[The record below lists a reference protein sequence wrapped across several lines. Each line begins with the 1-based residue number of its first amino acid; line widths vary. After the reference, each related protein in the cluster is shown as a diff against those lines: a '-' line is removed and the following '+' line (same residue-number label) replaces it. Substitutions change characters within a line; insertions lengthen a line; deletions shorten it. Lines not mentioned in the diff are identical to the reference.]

1 MLPETLDISNSAPRT
16 KESDELHSGVSD
28 ELEKRYNAC
37 LNKVYGW
44 AVYRNRAPVKD
55 RSTLNLDLMVELANR
70 FGNPQKAF
78 KVVHVAGTNGKGSVS
93 LKTARCL

>member
-16 KESDELHSGVSD
+16 RGSDELHSGVSD
-28 ELEKRYNAC
+28 ELEKRYNTC

-78 KVVHVAGTNGKGSVS
+78 KVIHVAGTNGKGSVS